1 LIQVSA
7 HYSNS
12 DEIGA
17 IYDEVSMPVPWG
29 RRSPKRTREL
39 ICIVDDDEAVADSLK
54 ALLEIFGFDVQS
66 YGSGADFL
74 ADNRARRAGCLIM
87 DQQMP
92 GMSGL
97 DVADHLHRAN
107 IRLPIILISGGLDTI
122 TRERA
127 ARLGVTKIV
136 DKPFAANR
144 LVSLIQVTLSEPNCR
159 RFPGTLR

>member
-1 LIQVSA
+1 
-7 HYSNS
+7 
-12 DEIGA
+12 
-17 IYDEVSMPVPWG
+17 MPVPWG
-29 RRSPKRTREL
+29 RRSPEPAREL

-54 ALLEIFGFDVQS
+54 ALLETFGFHVRS

-74 ADNRARRAGCLIM
+74 ADDRMRWAGCLVM

-97 DVADHLHRAN
+97 DVADHLHRAG
-107 IRLPIILISGGLDTI
+107 IRLPIILISGGLDTK

-144 LVSLIQVTLSEPNCR
+144 LVNLIQATLAEPNGR
-159 RFPGTLR
+159 RSPGSRP